1 MNKKKEMD
9 SLGDHLFLVIYK
21 LNRQYKNYK
30 VMEDKLVTLAIHT
43 NEKAQ
48 ILKTVLEKENI
59 AVYINDI
66 DPENNGISP
75 GVRIRIKETDL
86 PKALNVVENR
96 HLFRY
101 DDEETYRTD
110 DGRRRI
116 LVPVDFSDYSLKACR
131 IAFNLARDIN
141 AKVKILHVYFNPYF
155 PTALPMAEAFA
166 YQGKEE
172 KEFQSVIDK
181 VKENVQKLC
190 NTIDEKIASGE
201 FPAINYSY
209 VLREG
214 LPEEEIVTF
223 SKEYKPALIMM
234 GTRGKD
240 QKDADLIGSVTAE
253 VIEMSHIPMMA
264 IPQNTPFTDV
274 KQVKKIAFL
283 TNFSQRDLI
292 SFDTMSKLLEPYN
305 FEIQLTHIAIKK
317 SDKWDEIKLAG
328 VKAYFSHQYP
338 KLKLSYK
345 LIDTTDMLKSLDEHI
360 KSDEIEILAL
370 TTSKR
375 NIFAR
380 MFSPS
385 ISRKMLFHSDTP
397 LLVLRG

>member
-1 MNKKKEMD
+1 MNIVSFTQEKQ
-9 SLGDHLFLVIYK
+9 II
-21 LNRQYKNYK
+21 
-30 VMEDKLVTLAIHT
+30 MEDKLVTLAIHT
-43 NEKAQ
+43 NEKAL
-48 ILKTVLEKENI
+48 ILKKVLESENI
-59 AVYINDI
+59 EVHI
-66 DPENNGISP
+66 DGIDLANPDSGFAT
-75 GVRIRIKETDL
+75 GVRIRIKESAL
-86 PKALNVVENR
+86 PKALNVVESR

-110 DGRRRI
+110 DGRKRI

-131 IAFNLARDIN
+131 IAFNMAKDID
-141 AKVKILHVYFNPYF
+141 AKVKILHVYFNPYY

-172 KEFQSVIDK
+172 KEFQTIIEK
-181 VKENVQKLC
+181 VKENIQKLC
-190 NTIDEKIASGE
+190 NTIDNKISSGE
-201 FPAINYSY
+201 FPSVNYSY

-223 SKEYKPALIMM
+223 AKEYKPSLIIM

-253 VIEMSHIPMMA
+253 VIEMSKTPLMA
-264 IPQNTPFTDV
+264 IPQNTSFYDL
-274 KQVKKIAFL
+274 KNVKKIAFL

-292 SFDTMSKLLEPYN
+292 SFDLLTKLLKPYKLHVS
-305 FEIQLTHIAIKK
+305 LTYIAQKK
-317 SDKWDEIKLAG
+317 SDKWDEIKLEG
-328 VKAYFSHQYP
+328 IRSYFSKQYP
-338 KLKLSYK
+338 NVQLDYDIIESE
-345 LIDTTDMLKSLDEHI
+345 DMLKSLDEYI
-360 KSDEIEILAL
+360 KNNGIDILAL

-375 NIFAR
+375 NVFAR

>member
-1 MNKKKEMD
+1 
-9 SLGDHLFLVIYK
+9 
-21 LNRQYKNYK
+21 
-30 VMEDKLVTLAIHT
+30 MENKLVTLAIHT

-48 ILKTVLEKENI
+48 ILKKVLESENI
-59 AVYINDI
+59 EVHI
-66 DPENNGISP
+66 DNVDEEDTISP
-75 GVRIRIKETDL
+75 GVRIRIRSTDL

-101 DDEETYRTD
+101 DDEETKRTD
-110 DGRRRI
+110 DGRPRI

-141 AKVKILHVYFNPYF
+141 AKVKILHVYFNPYY

-172 KEFQSVIDK
+172 KEFQNVI
-181 VKENVQKLC
+181 VRVRENIQKLC
-190 NTIDEKIASGE
+190 NTIDTEIAAGN
-201 FPAINYSY
+201 FPAVNYSY
-209 VLREG
+209 VLKEG
-214 LPEEEIVTF
+214 LPEEEIVAFT
-223 SKEYKPALIMM
+223 KHYQPALIVM

-253 VIEMSHIPMMA
+253 VIEMSRIPLMA
-264 IPQNTPFTDV
+264 IPEHTPFSDMNDV
-274 KQVKKIAFL
+274 KRMAFL

-292 SFDTMSKLLEPYN
+292 SFDEMVKVIEPFKRN
-305 FEIQLTHIAIKK
+305 IKMTLIHISLKK
-317 SDKWDEIKLAG
+317 SEKKDEIMMQG
-328 VKAYFSHQYP
+328 INAYFSKQYP
-338 KLKLSYK
+338 NLDFDYK
-345 LIDTTDMLKSLDEHI
+345 MIETSDMLQSLDEFI
-360 KSDEIEILAL
+360 RTEKIDILSL

-397 LLVLRG
+397 LLVMRG

>member
-1 MNKKKEMD
+1 
-9 SLGDHLFLVIYK
+9 
-21 LNRQYKNYK
+21 
-30 VMEDKLVTLAIHT
+30 MEDKLVTLAIHT

-48 ILKTVLEKENI
+48 ILKTVLESEKIEVVIDDVDLENHG
-59 AVYINDI
+59 V
-66 DPENNGISP
+66 SP
-75 GVRIRIKETDL
+75 GVRLRIRESDL
-86 PKALNVVENR
+86 PRALNVVENR

-110 DGRRRI
+110 DGRKRI
-116 LVPVDFSDYSLKACR
+116 LIPVDFSDYSLKACR
-131 IAFNLARDIN
+131 IAFNLAREMD
-141 AKVKILHVYFNPYF
+141 AKVKILHVYFNPYY
-155 PTALPMAEAFA
+155 PTTLPMAEAFA

-172 KEFQSVIDK
+172 KEFQSVIDR
-181 VKENVQKLC
+181 VKENIQKLC
-190 NTIDEKIASGE
+190 NTIDQKVQEGE
-201 FPAINYSY
+201 FPPINYSY
-209 VLREG
+209 VLKEG

-223 SKEYKPALIMM
+223 TKEYKPALIVM

-253 VIEMSHIPMMA
+253 VIEMTHVPLIA
-264 IPQNTPFTDV
+264 IPEHTPFTDM
-274 KQVKKIAFL
+274 KQVKHIAFL

-292 SFDTMSKLLEPYN
+292 SFDLLAKIFSPYN
-305 FEIQLTHIAIKK
+305 NIRISLTHIATKK
-317 SDKWDEIKLAG
+317 SDQWDEIKLEG
-328 VKAYFSHQYP
+328 IKAYFSKQYP
-338 KLKLSYK
+338 SLNLDYK
-345 LIDTTDMLKSLDEHI
+345 LIDTTDMLKSLDEYI
-360 KSDEIEILAL
+360 KGEGIEILSL

>member
-1 MNKKKEMD
+1 
-9 SLGDHLFLVIYK
+9 
-21 LNRQYKNYK
+21 
-30 VMEDKLVTLAIHT
+30 MENKLVTLAIHT

-48 ILKTVLEKENI
+48 ILKHVLESENI
-59 AVYINDI
+59 EVHI
-66 DPENNGISP
+66 DNVDEEDTISP
-75 GVRIRIKETDL
+75 GVRIRIRSTDL

-101 DDEETYRTD
+101 DDEETKRTD
-110 DGRRRI
+110 DGRPRI

-141 AKVKILHVYFNPYF
+141 AKVKILHVYFNPYY

-172 KEFQSVIDK
+172 KEFQNVI
-181 VKENVQKLC
+181 VRVRENIQKLC
-190 NTIDEKIASGE
+190 NTIDTEIAAGN
-201 FPAINYSY
+201 FPPINYSY
-209 VLREG
+209 VLKEG
-214 LPEEEIVTF
+214 LPEEEIVAFT
-223 SKEYKPALIMM
+223 KHYQPALIVM

-253 VIEMSHIPMMA
+253 VIEMSKIPLMA
-264 IPQNTPFTDV
+264 IPEHTPFTDMND
-274 KQVKKIAFL
+274 VKKMAFL

-292 SFDTMSKLLEPYN
+292 SFDEMVKILEPFKRN
-305 FEIQLTHIAIKK
+305 IKMTLIHISLKK
-317 SDKWDEIKLAG
+317 SEKRDEIMMQG
-328 VKAYFSHQYP
+328 INAYFTKQYP
-338 KLKLSYK
+338 NLDFDYK
-345 LIDTTDMLKSLDEHI
+345 MIETTDMLQSLDEFI
-360 KSDEIEILAL
+360 RGEKIDILSL

-397 LLVLRG
+397 LLVMRG

>member
-1 MNKKKEMD
+1 
-9 SLGDHLFLVIYK
+9 
-21 LNRQYKNYK
+21 
-30 VMEDKLVTLAIHT
+30 MEDKLVTLAIHT

-48 ILKTVLEKENI
+48 ILKKVLENEKI
-59 AVYINDI
+59 DVYINDV
-66 DPENNGISP
+66 DLENPGVSA
-75 GVRIRIKETDL
+75 GVRIRIKESDL
-86 PKALNVVENR
+86 PRALNVVENR

-172 KEFQSVIDK
+172 KEFQSVIEK

-190 NTIDEKIASGE
+190 NTIDEKIAAGE
-201 FPAINYSY
+201 FPPINYSY

-223 SKEYKPALIMM
+223 TKEYKPSLIVM

-264 IPQNTPFTDV
+264 IPQNTPFTDI

-292 SFDTMSKLLEPYN
+292 SFDTMSKLLEPYH
-305 FEIQLTHIAIKK
+305 FEIQLTHIAVKK
-317 SDKWDEIKLAG
+317 SDKWDEIKLEG
-328 VKAYFSHQYP
+328 IKSYFSNQYP

-345 LIDTTDMLKSLDEHI
+345 LIDTSDMLKSLDEHI
-360 KSDEIEILAL
+360 KSDDIEILAL

>member
-1 MNKKKEMD
+1 
-9 SLGDHLFLVIYK
+9 
-21 LNRQYKNYK
+21 
-30 VMEDKLVTLAIHT
+30 MEDKLVTLAIHT

-48 ILKTVLEKENI
+48 ILKKVLASENI
-59 AVYINDI
+59 EVHINDI
-66 DPENNGISP
+66 DADNPGVAP
-75 GVRIRIKETDL
+75 GVRIRIKESDL
-86 PKALNVVENR
+86 PRALNVVESR
-96 HLFRY
+96 HLFSY
-101 DDEETYRTD
+101 DDDETYRTD
-110 DGRRRI
+110 DGRSRI
-116 LVPVDFSDYSLKACR
+116 LIPVDFSDYSLKACR
-131 IAFNLARDIN
+131 IAFNLARELN
-141 AKVKILHVYFNPYF
+141 AKVKIMHVYFNPYY

-172 KEFQSVIDK
+172 KEFQNIIEK
-181 VKENVQKLC
+181 VKENIQKLC
-190 NTIDEKIASGE
+190 NTIDKKISDGE
-201 FPAINYSY
+201 FPAVNYSY

-223 SKEYKPALIMM
+223 TKEYKPTLILM

-253 VIEMSHIPMMA
+253 VIEMTHVPLIA
-264 IPQNTPFTDV
+264 IPENTPFADMKDV
-274 KQVKKIAFL
+274 KHIAFL

-292 SFDTMSKLLEPYN
+292 SFDLLAKLFEP
-305 FEIQLTHIAIKK
+305 FSDIRISITHISQKK
-317 SDKWDEIKLAG
+317 GDQWDEIKLEG
-328 VKAYFSHQYP
+328 IKSYFSRQYP
-338 KLKLSYK
+338 NLNLDYK
-345 LIDTTDMLKSLDEHI
+345 LVDTNDMLKSLDEYI
-360 KSDEIEILAL
+360 KDDGIQILAL

>member
-1 MNKKKEMD
+1 
-9 SLGDHLFLVIYK
+9 
-21 LNRQYKNYK
+21 
-30 VMEDKLVTLAIHT
+30 MEDILVTLAIHT

-48 ILKTVLEKENI
+48 ILKKVLESESI
-59 AVYINDI
+59 DVHINDV
-66 DPENNGISP
+66 DLSNPGIST
-75 GVRIRIKETDL
+75 GVRIRIKQSDL
-86 PKALNVVENR
+86 PKALSVVESR
-96 HLFRY
+96 HLFSY
-101 DDEETYRTD
+101 DEEETYRTD
-110 DGRRRI
+110 DGRKRI

-131 IAFNLARDIN
+131 IAFNLARELN
-141 AKVKILHVYFNPYF
+141 AKVKILHVYFNPYY

-172 KEFQSVIDK
+172 KEFQNIIEK
-181 VKENVQKLC
+181 VKENIQKLC
-190 NTIDEKIASGE
+190 NTIDKKVSENE
-201 FPAINYSY
+201 FPPVNHSY

-223 SKEYKPALIMM
+223 TKEYKPSLIVM

-253 VIEMSHIPMMA
+253 VIEMTHVPLIA
-264 IPQNTPFTDV
+264 IPENTPFYDFNEV
-274 KQVKKIAFL
+274 KHIAFL

-292 SFDTMSKLLEPYN
+292 SFDLLIKLLQPYQQN
-305 FEIQLTHIAIKK
+305 MRISLTHIAVKK
-317 SDKWDEIKLAG
+317 ADQWDEIKLQG
-328 VKAYFSHQYP
+328 IKTYFTKQYP
-338 KLKLSYK
+338 GLNLDYK
-345 LIDTTDMLKSLDEHI
+345 LIDTNDMLKSLDEYI
-360 KSDEIEILAL
+360 KNDYIQVLAL

-375 NIFAR
+375 NVFAR

>member
-1 MNKKKEMD
+1 M
-9 SLGDHLFLVIYK
+9 G
-21 LNRQYKNYK
+21 
-30 VMEDKLVTLAIHT
+30 DKLVTLAIHT

-48 ILKTVLEKENI
+48 ILKGVLESENI
-59 AVYINDI
+59 EVHINDV
-66 DPENNGISP
+66 DLDNPGVSP
-75 GVRIRIKETDL
+75 GVRIRIKESDL
-86 PKALNVVENR
+86 PKALSVVESR
-96 HLFRY
+96 HLFSY
-101 DDEETYRTD
+101 DEEETYRTD
-110 DGRRRI
+110 DGRKRI
-116 LVPVDFSDYSLKACR
+116 LIPVDFSDYSLKACK
-131 IAFNLARDIN
+131 IAFNLARDLN
-141 AKVKILHVYFNPYF
+141 AKVKILHVYFNPYY

-172 KEFQSVIDK
+172 KEFQNIIEK
-181 VKENVQKLC
+181 VKENIQKLC
-190 NTIDEKIASGE
+190 NTIDQKVSEGE
-201 FPAINYSY
+201 FPSVNYSY

-223 SKEYKPALIMM
+223 SKEYKPTLILM

-253 VIEMSHIPMMA
+253 VIEMTHVPLVA
-264 IPQNTPFTDV
+264 IPENTPFSDLRE
-274 KQVKKIAFL
+274 VKKMAFL

-292 SFDTMSKLLEPYN
+292 SFDLLAKLLQPYSDVQ
-305 FEIQLTHIAIKK
+305 IVLTHIAVKK
-317 SDKWDEIKLAG
+317 GDRWDEIKLAG
-328 VKAYFSHQYP
+328 IKDYFSKQYP
-338 KLKLSYK
+338 GLNLDYK
-345 LIDTTDMLKSLDEHI
+345 LIDTNDMLKSLDEYI
-360 KSDEIEILAL
+360 KNDKIQILSL

>member
-1 MNKKKEMD
+1 MD
-9 SLGDHLFLVIYK
+9 
-21 LNRQYKNYK
+21 
-30 VMEDKLVTLAIHT
+30 DKLVTLAIHT
-43 NEKAQ
+43 DEKAR
-48 ILKTVLEKENI
+48 ILKDVLESEQI
-59 AVYINDI
+59 EVHINDV
-66 DPENNGISP
+66 DLDNPGVSA
-75 GVRIRIKETDL
+75 GVRIRIKESDL
-86 PKALNVVENR
+86 PKALSVVENR

-101 DDEETYRTD
+101 DDEDTYRTD

-131 IAFNLARDIN
+131 IAFNLARDQN
-141 AKVKILHVYFNPYF
+141 AKVKILHIYFNPYY

-172 KEFQSVIDK
+172 KEFQNVIER

-190 NTIDEKIASGE
+190 NTIDQKIASGE
-201 FPAINYSY
+201 FPSINYSY

-223 SKEYKPALIMM
+223 TKEYRPSLIVM

-264 IPQNTPFTDV
+264 IPQNTSFADL
-274 KQVKKIAFL
+274 KEIGKISFL

-292 SFDTMSKLLEPYN
+292 SFDTMIKLLDPYK
-305 FEIQLTHIAIKK
+305 EKIHIELVHIAAKK
-317 SDKWDEIKLAG
+317 GDKWDEIKLAG
-328 VKAYFSHQYP
+328 IKSYFSKQYP
-338 KLKLSYK
+338 NLVLDYK
-345 LIDTTDMLKSLDEHI
+345 LIDTDDMLKSLDEYI
-360 KSDEIEILAL
+360 KNDKVDILAL

>member
-1 MNKKKEMD
+1 
-9 SLGDHLFLVIYK
+9 
-21 LNRQYKNYK
+21 
-30 VMEDKLVTLAIHT
+30 MEEKFVTLAIHT
-43 NEKAQ
+43 NEKAM
-48 ILKTVLEKENI
+48 ILKKVLDSENI
-59 AVYINDI
+59 EVHIEDVDKDY
-66 DPENNGISP
+66 PISA
-75 GVRIRIKETDL
+75 GVRIRIKESDL
-86 PKALNVVENR
+86 PKALNLVESR

-101 DDEETYRTD
+101 DDDETYRTD
-110 DGRRRI
+110 DGRPRI
-116 LVPVDFSDYSLKACR
+116 LIPVDFSDYSLKACR
-131 IAFNLARDIN
+131 IAFNIAKSLN
-141 AKVKILHVYFNPYF
+141 AKVKILHVYFNPYY

-166 YQGKEE
+166 YQGKDE
-172 KEFQSVIDK
+172 KEFQNIIDK
-181 VKENVQKLC
+181 VKENIQKLC
-190 NTIDEKIASGE
+190 NTIDEKISSRE

-223 SKEYKPALIMM
+223 TKEYKPALIVM

-253 VIEMSHIPMMA
+253 VIEMTKIPLMA
-264 IPQNTPFTDV
+264 IPEKTPFTDIS
-274 KQVKKIAFL
+274 QIKKIAFL

-292 SFDTMSKLLEPYN
+292 SFDAMAKILAPYKSN
-305 FEIQLTHIAIKK
+305 LTIEITHISVKK
-317 SDKWDEIKLAG
+317 SDQWDEIKLEG
-328 VKAYFSHQYP
+328 IKSYFSKQYP
-338 KLKLSYK
+338 TATITYK
-345 LIDTTDMLKSLDEHI
+345 LIDTDDMLTSLDEYI
-360 KSDEIEILAL
+360 KTDEIDILAL

>member
-1 MNKKKEMD
+1 MNIVSFTQEKQ
-9 SLGDHLFLVIYK
+9 II
-21 LNRQYKNYK
+21 
-30 VMEDKLVTLAIHT
+30 MEDKLVTLAIHT
-43 NEKAQ
+43 NEKAL
-48 ILKTVLEKENI
+48 ILKKVLESENI
-59 AVYINDI
+59 EVHI
-66 DPENNGISP
+66 DGIDLANPDSGFAP
-75 GVRIRIKETDL
+75 GVRIRIKESAL
-86 PKALNVVENR
+86 PKALNVVESR

-110 DGRRRI
+110 DGRKRI

-131 IAFNLARDIN
+131 IAFNMAKDID
-141 AKVKILHVYFNPYF
+141 AKVKILHVYFNPYY

-172 KEFQSVIDK
+172 KEFQTIIEK
-181 VKENVQKLC
+181 VKENIQKLC
-190 NTIDEKIASGE
+190 NTIDNKISSGE
-201 FPAINYSY
+201 FPSVNYSY

-223 SKEYKPALIMM
+223 AKEYKPSLIIM

-253 VIEMSHIPMMA
+253 VIEMSKTPLMA
-264 IPQNTPFTDV
+264 IPQNTSFYDL
-274 KQVKKIAFL
+274 KNVKKIAFL

-292 SFDTMSKLLEPYN
+292 SFDLLTKLLKSYKLHVS
-305 FEIQLTHIAIKK
+305 LTYIAQKK
-317 SDKWDEIKLAG
+317 SDKWDEIKLEG
-328 VKAYFSHQYP
+328 IRSYFSKQYP
-338 KLKLSYK
+338 NVQLDYDIIESE
-345 LIDTTDMLKSLDEHI
+345 DMLKSLDEYI
-360 KSDEIEILAL
+360 KNNGIDILAL

-375 NIFAR
+375 NVFAR

-397 LLVLRG
+397 LFVLRG

>member
-1 MNKKKEMD
+1 MD
-9 SLGDHLFLVIYK
+9 
-21 LNRQYKNYK
+21 
-30 VMEDKLVTLAIHT
+30 EKLVTLAIHT
-43 NEKAQ
+43 TEKAQ
-48 ILKTVLEKENI
+48 ILKEVLEGEQI
-59 AVYINDI
+59 EVHINDV
-66 DPENNGISP
+66 DLDNPGVSA
-75 GVRIRIKETDL
+75 GVRIRIKESDL
-86 PKALNVVENR
+86 PRALSVVENR

-101 DDEETYRTD
+101 DDEDTYRTD

-131 IAFNLARDIN
+131 IAFNLARDLN
-141 AKVKILHVYFNPYF
+141 AKVKILHVYFNPYY

-172 KEFQSVIDK
+172 KEFQNVIER

-190 NTIDEKIASGE
+190 NTIDQKIVSGE
-201 FPAINYSY
+201 FPSINYSY

-223 SKEYKPALIMM
+223 TKEYRPSLIVM

-264 IPQNTPFTDV
+264 IPENAPFTDLKGV
-274 KQVKKIAFL
+274 NKVSFL

-292 SFDTMSKLLEPYN
+292 SFDTMAKLLEAHKDRIHI
-305 FEIQLTHIAIKK
+305 ELVHIAVKK
-317 SDKWDEIKLAG
+317 ADKWDEIKLEG
-328 VKAYFSHQYP
+328 IKSYFSKQYP
-338 KLKLSYK
+338 NFTLDYK
-345 LIDTTDMLKSLDEHI
+345 LVDTDDMLRSLDEYI
-360 KSDEIEILAL
+360 KNEKVDILAL